1 MIEFNYQKEFEIIN
15 SNDISSWLSDAI
27 RDESYKED
35 AINYIFCDDEY
46 LLELNVKHLEH
57 NTLTDIITFDYNLGK
72 LISSDIFISIDR
84 VLENSVKFAVNF
96 DDELNRVMI
105 HGILHLCGYKDKTKE
120 EKLLMREKEDYYL
133 SLRTFK

>member
-1 MIEFNYQKEFEIIN
+1 MIEFNYQKEFEFNN
-15 SNDISSWLSDAI
+15 SNDISNWLSEAI
-27 RDESYKED
+27 REESYKED

-84 VLENSVKFAVNF
+84 VLENSVKYAVKF